1 MFKNNVS
8 NHKQRFSLNNRGH
21 KFSCK
26 GNVFLEIFRKDIY
39 NQEELSKLGLNKR
52 QIKAVLYVRENGKI
66 TNSEFKTLNGCS
78 RNTASADLTDLVEK
92 QILRGSEMKGAGAY
106 YQLY

>member
-1 MFKNNVS
+1 MKNLCLEA
-8 NHKQRFSLNNRGH
+8 KIPIPQ
-21 KFSCK
+21 FSCK
-26 GNVFLEIFRKDIY
+26 GNDFWAIFRKDIY
-39 NQEELSKLGLNKR
+39 NQEELSKLGLNER

-66 TNSEFKTLNGCS
+66 TNSEFKTLNDCS